1 MDIIFNYVRSSANYV
16 VPSAN
21 YVRSSANYVASS
33 ANYVASSGVKNI
45 GEVSKKHFP
54 YMGAGGD
61 GQS

>member
-1 MDIIFNYVRSSANYV
+1 MSSANYVRSSANYV

-21 YVRSSANYVASS
+21 YVVPS

-45 GEVSKKHFP
+45 GEVSKKKNP